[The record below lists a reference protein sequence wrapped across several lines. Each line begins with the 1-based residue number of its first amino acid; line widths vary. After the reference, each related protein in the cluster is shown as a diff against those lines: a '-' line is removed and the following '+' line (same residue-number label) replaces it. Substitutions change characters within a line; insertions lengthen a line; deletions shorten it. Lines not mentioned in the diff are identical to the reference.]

1 MRTTSESFD
10 SGPWRVVGFYDRRLT
25 VEKMSQNKWFRQ
37 AAVVA
42 VACAM
47 VASVVASAS
56 STGAVVSA
64 AGPVD
69 AGGEFHPLTPT
80 RILDTRPEEGKY
92 DVAPLGP
99 KPSGVGNATT
109 AEFKFDPLG
118 RGGLPTDPADVLAVV
133 MTVTVTQPTQSGY
146 LSAYPTGFDFGGDD
160 ISALLTFE
168 AGADVPNLAI
178 LGVGPDGTI
187 TFNANTEKAGSYHL
201 VVDVFGWISTSA
213 HDSGGGRLEL
223 VNPGRIMDT
232 RAVGNG
238 VESGCNPNPRA
249 PGRSLAAADSVALQI
264 RGAAAVCPA
273 QPNIVPNDSRVTAVL
288 VNLALVNNNP
298 TSQPTYVT
306 ATPTSVQTN
315 PDKTANSL
323 AVAGGIHANMAVV
336 PVGNDGKIHLFNNA
350 GELDLVVDVLGYF
363 IEDVDAEWA
372 ATNRGRVV
380 PLEAPFRAF
389 DTRETAF
396 GDAPLP
402 HGTKESWS
410 FKQFAESVTL
420 NPDAVQPEV
429 APEQLGLI
437 GGLFAVDLKKTY
449 PSDSDSV
456 SSYLQMYPGG
466 LKERPLSANVN
477 FFPGEIVPNT
487 SLIKYGTV
495 GADAYVVDVYNA
507 YGSIDYVLDVYAIV
521 LA

>member
-1 MRTTSESFD
+1 MT
-10 SGPWRVVGFYDRRLT
+10 VVS
-25 VEKMSQNKWFRQ
+25 V
-37 AAVVA
+37 AAS
-42 VACAM
+42 M
-47 VASVVASAS
+47 N
-56 STGAVVSA
+56 STGEVALAV
-64 AGPVD
+64 GPVD
-69 AGGEFHPLTPT
+69 AGGEFHPLSPT
-80 RILDTRPEEGKY
+80 RILDTRPEEDKY
-92 DVAPLGP
+92 DVAPYGA
-99 KPSGVGNATT
+99 KPTGVGTAST

-118 RGGLPTDPADVLAVV
+118 RGGLPVDPADVLAVV
-133 MTVTVTQPTQSGY
+133 LTVTVTQPTHAGY

-160 ISALLTFE
+160 ISALITFQ

-178 LGVGPDGTI
+178 LGVGPDGTV
-187 TFNANTEKAGSYHL
+187 TFNANTNRAGSYHL

-213 HDSGGGRLEL
+213 YDSGGSRLEL
-223 VNPGRIMDT
+223 VNPGRILDT
-232 RAVGNG
+232 RAS
-238 VESGCNPNPRA
+238 ESGCNPNPRNL
-249 PGRSLAAADSVALQI
+249 GQSLAAADSVALQI

-298 TSQPTYVT
+298 MSRPTYVT
-306 ATPTSVQTN
+306 ATPSSVQTN

-323 AVAGGIHANMAVV
+323 VVAGGIHANMAVV
-336 PVGNDGKIHLFNNA
+336 PVGDDGKIHLYNHA

-380 PLEAPFRAF
+380 PLEAPFRAL
-389 DTRETAF
+389 DTREAEH
-396 GDAPLP
+396 GDAPLL

-420 NPDAVQPEV
+420 NPDGVDPEV

-449 PSDSDSV
+449 ASDGAGG
-456 SSYLQMYPGG
+456 SSFLQVYPGG
-466 LKERPLSANVN
+466 LQEQPLTANIN
-477 FFPGEIVPNT
+477 FFLGEVVPNT

-495 GADAYVVDVYNA
+495 DSDEYVVTVYNN
-507 YGSIDYVLDVYAIV
+507 YGSVDYVLDVYAIV

>member
-1 MRTTSESFD
+1 MILGRAVEFR
-10 SGPWRVVGFYDRRLT
+10 SGTIT
-25 VEKMSQNKWFRQ
+25 VQNVSRNRWFRQ
-37 AAVVA
+37 AATFLAACAA
-42 VACAM
+42 VAAV
-47 VASVVASAS
+47 VASVNSTEEVAF
-56 STGAVVSA
+56 A

-69 AGGEFHPLTPT
+69 AGGEFHPLQPT

-92 DVAPLGP
+92 DVDP
-99 KPSGVGNATT
+99 KGAKSTGVGTDST
-109 AEFKFDPLG
+109 AEFTFDPLG
-118 RGGLPTDPADVLAVV
+118 RGGLPADPADVLAVV
-133 MTVTVTQPTQSGY
+133 LTVTVTQPTHDGY

-160 ISALLTFE
+160 ISALITFE

-187 TFNANTEKAGSYHL
+187 TFNANTESAGLYHL

-213 HDSGGGRLEL
+213 YNSGGSRLEL
-223 VNPGRIMDT
+223 VNPGRILDT
-232 RAVGNG
+232 RSTGNG
-238 VESGCNPNPRA
+238 VESGCNPNPRDS
-249 PGRSLAAADSVALQI
+249 GQSLAAADSVALQI

-273 QPNIVPNDSRVTAVL
+273 QPNIVPNDPRVTAVL

-298 TSQPTYVT
+298 TSRPTYVT
-306 ATPTSVQTN
+306 ATPNSVQAD

-323 AVAGGIHANMAVV
+323 VVAGGIHANMAVV
-336 PVGNDGKIHLFNNA
+336 PVGDDGKIHLYNHA

-363 IEDVDAEWA
+363 IEDVEAEWA

-380 PLEAPFRAF
+380 PLEAPFRAL
-389 DTRETAF
+389 DTREAEH
-396 GDAPLP
+396 GDAPLL
-402 HGTKESWS
+402 HGAKESWS

-420 NPDAVQPEV
+420 NPDAVEPEV

-449 PSDSDSV
+449 ASDGDGV
-456 SSYLQMYPGG
+456 SSYLQVYPGG
-466 LKERPLSANVN
+466 LQERPLSANVN
-477 FFPGEIVPNT
+477 FGPGEVVPNT

-495 GADAYVVDVYNA
+495 DSDDYVVVVYNH
-507 YGSIDYVLDVYAIV
+507 YGSVDYVLDVYAIV